1 MIDYPSNPSATGAVV
16 AADCA
21 IPLGRVGSSTSIT
34 VPYTKGGRLWFS
46 VDGTI
51 TFLLNPS
58 STGAHLVLPSS
69 TNSRDPNYN
78 VAWDFCEFSYSS
90 AEIYVNITYVD
101 FVCLPIALD
110 LTNTSGNVTRVSGL
124 PADGLAT
131 IAKNLIAQNNSDGA
145 GWNRL
150 IVSNSDGST
159 RRVLNPTG
167 AIDLDPSLFANYWT
181 DYINKIWTRYIST
194 TLSVDT
200 QCPWGIVTG
209 YTSNDRTSLTFPTV
223 GSFTKP
229 AAADIFGQNTGTF
242 AATSTNTKDELLNIG
257 ARISSAINRST
268 LLTDANQPDGET
280 VSSYYKNPVTNHY
293 ARIVHATNLDG
304 KGYCF
309 PYDDVTNS
317 SEADQSGYLRDPSPQ
332 SLLVTVGGGNA
343 TVKLRARLA
352 AAEEPKMMKRSL
364 VTWNED
370 VNEKFP
376 GDRDLEEGEHPKLM
390 NELARP
396 ERAPKLKL
404 PSTLKRTFGRY
415 LNVSFWHPP
424 LYFPLEKT
432 NVR

>member
-1 MIDYPSNPSATGAVV
+1 LIDYPSNPSAAGAVV
-16 AADCA
+16 DVDCA
-21 IPLGRVGSSTSIT
+21 IPLGRVGTTTSIT
-34 VPYTKGGRLWFS
+34 VPYTQGGRLWFS

-69 TNSRDPNYN
+69 TNSHDPNYH

-110 LTNTSGNVTRVSGL
+110 LTSKSGTVTRVSGL

-131 IAKNLIAQNNSDGA
+131 VAKNLIAQNNSDGA

-150 IVSNSDGST
+150 VVANSNGST
-159 RRVLNPTG
+159 LRVLNPTG
-167 AIDLDPSLFANYWT
+167 GIDLDPSLFANYWT
-181 DYINKIWTRYIST
+181 DYINKVWTRYIST
-194 TLSVDT
+194 PLSVDT
-200 QCPWGIVTG
+200 QSSWGIVTG
-209 YTSNDRTSLTFPTV
+209 QTSNDRTSISFSSV

-229 AAADIFGQNTGTF
+229 SAVDIFGQNTGTF
-242 AATSTNTKDELLNIG
+242 AARTTSTKDELLNIG
-257 ARISSAINRST
+257 ARISTAINRST
-268 LLTDANQPDGET
+268 LLTDSNQPDGET

-317 SEADQSGYLRDPSPQ
+317 SGVDQSGYLRDPSPQ
-332 SLLVTVGGGNA
+332 HLLVTVGGGNA
-343 TVKLRARLA
+343 TVKLKARLA
-352 AAEEPKMMKRSL
+352 AAEKPKMMKRAF
-364 VTWNED
+364 VTWNEG
-370 VNEKFP
+370 VKEKLP
-376 GDRDLEEGEHPKLM
+376 EYRDLEEGEHPKLM

-396 ERAPKLKL
+396 ERTRELKL
-404 PSTLKRTFGRY
+404 PSALKRTFGRY
-415 LNVSFWHPP
+415 INVSLLPHLLFIF
-424 LYFPLEKT
+424 LRKD
-432 NVR
+432 

>member
-1 MIDYPSNPSATGAVV
+1 MIDYPSNPSAAGGAVNV
-16 AADCA
+16 DCA
-21 IPLGRVGSSTSIT
+21 IPLGGVGSTTSIT

-69 TNSRDPNYN
+69 TNSYDPNYN

-110 LTNTSGNVTRVSGL
+110 LTSTSGTVARISGL

-131 IAKNLIAQNNSDGA
+131 IAKNLIAQNDFDGA

-150 IVSNSDGST
+150 IVNNSDGST
-159 RRVLNPTG
+159 LRVLNPTG
-167 AIDLDPSLFANYWT
+167 AIDSDPSLFANYWT
-181 DYINKIWTRYIST
+181 DYLNNVWTRYIST
-194 TLSVDT
+194 PLSIDT
-200 QCPWGIVTG
+200 QSPWGIVTG
-209 YTSNDRTSLTFPTV
+209 YTSNDRTSITFPSI
-223 GSFTKP
+223 GDFTKP
-229 AAADIFGQNTGTF
+229 SAADIFGQNTGTF
-242 AATSTNTKDELLNIG
+242 AAKNTSTNDELLNIG

-343 TVKLRARLA
+343 MVKLKARLA
-352 AAEEPKMMKRSL
+352 AAEKPKLMKRSL
-364 VTWNED
+364 VTWNEG
-370 VNEKFP
+370 VKEKFP
-376 GDRDLEEGEHPKLM
+376 EYRDLEEGEHPKLI
-390 NELARP
+390 NELARL
-396 ERAPKLKL
+396 ERTRKFRLLSA
-404 PSTLKRTFGRY
+404 LKRTFGRY
-415 LNVSFWHPP
+415 LSVSFLP
-424 LYFPLEKT
+424 LLFILLRKD
-432 NVR
+432 